1 MGKAKADKAKGASGG
16 GKSGKGGD
24 GADGPQI
31 ENRKAR
37 HDFHILDTIECGIVL
52 QGSEVKS
59 VRDGKMSLGEGFVR
73 VEGYGAKA
81 RGPARRSWAP
91 GLYLHG
97 VNIGEYAPAGRAGSV
112 GQHLPTRVRS
122 LLAHKR
128 EMAKLAKQVEV
139 KGMTLVPLKVYF
151 KNGKAKVLIG
161 VARGKQAHDK
171 REAIAER
178 ETRRDMDRAMSRR
191 V

>member
-1 MGKAKADKAKGASGG
+1 M
-16 GKSGKGGD
+16 
-24 GADGPQI
+24 I

-37 HDFHILDTIECGIVL
+37 HDYHILETLECGVVL

-59 VRDGKMSLGEGFVR
+59 VRDGKVSLGEGFVR
-73 VEGYGAKA
+73 VEGYGVKSKTA
-81 RGPARRSWAP
+81 ARRSWAK
-91 GLYLHG
+91 GMYLHG
-97 VNIGEYAPAGRAGSV
+97 VNIGEYGPAGRAGST

-128 EMAKLAKQVEV
+128 EMAKLAKAVEA

-151 KNGKAKVLIG
+151 KNGKAKVLVG
-161 VARGKQAHDK
+161 VAKGKQAHDK

-178 ETRRDMDRAMSRR
+178 EMKRDMDRAMTRR